1 MSPEDQKLVALARSA
16 KARIQAEQGA
26 AVRDE
31 TGRSYAGATVALPSL
46 QLSALDVAVAQAV
59 AAGARGLEAAV
70 VVSGHAPALSAV
82 AELAGPGVPVWHCDA
97 RGDVLEELTT

>member
-1 MSPEDQKLVALARSA
+1 MSPEDQKLVALARAA